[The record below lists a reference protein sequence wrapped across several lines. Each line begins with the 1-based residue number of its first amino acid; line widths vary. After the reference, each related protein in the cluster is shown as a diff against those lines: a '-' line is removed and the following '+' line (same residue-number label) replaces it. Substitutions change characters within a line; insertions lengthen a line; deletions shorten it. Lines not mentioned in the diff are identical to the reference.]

1 MLDYISR
8 HKGLSIVIGLSLIL
22 FIILVFIFV
31 SLFLGNG
38 EDKYGNRLDGIEE
51 VKLSSKFLNEIE
63 TKLKEDESI
72 KDANVRLQGK
82 VVYIVFEVNS
92 DITTNTAKQIAT
104 NTLESFDEEE
114 LNFYDIS
121 YLIKWTT
128 IETDEEGNEKEK
140 VTAIAGTK
148 HPLIEGIAWSK
159 S

>member
-51 VKLSSKFLNEIE
+51 VKLSNKFLNEIE

-72 KDANVRLQGK
+72 KEANVRLQGK

-92 DITTNTAKQIAT
+92 DVSVETAKIMAST
-104 NTLESFDEEE
+104 TLENFSNEE
-114 LNFYDIS
+114 LSFYDFN
-121 YLIKWTT
+121 YLVKWTNI
-128 IETDEEGNEKEK
+128 IEEKEEIS
-140 VTAIAGTK
+140 AIAGNK
-148 HPLIEGIAWSK
+148 HHSKDSITWSK